1 MSKIFCVRDRSP
13 LIEAG
18 VEDSIVRALDDIA
31 TNMRS
36 KLEIF
41 ISYMG
46 DVNRIYNPYIKK
58 DIDLRTDLKVYRLLL
73 TCTYEDIY
81 NLINQTIK
89 DKLYDRDDSDSNMP
103 VVYVQEVRVYNSE
116 IEIWMTVR
124 LLQTT
129 WDGTTADVSVIRES

>member
-1 MSKIFCVRDRSP
+1 MSKIFCARDRSP

-58 DIDLRTDLKVYRLLL
+58 DIDLRTDLKVYRLSL

-129 WDGTTADVSVIRES
+129 WDGTTADVSVMR

>member
-1 MSKIFCVRDRSP
+1 MSKIFCARDRSP

-46 DVNRIYNPYIKK
+46 DVNRIYNPYVKK
-58 DIDLRTDLKVYRLLL
+58 DIDLRTDLKVYYLPL

-81 NLINQTIK
+81 NLINKTIK

-103 VVYVQEVRVYNSE
+103 VVYVQDVRVYNSE
-116 IEIWMTVR
+116 IEIWMTIR

>member
-1 MSKIFCVRDRSP
+1 MSKIFCARDRIP

-36 KLEIF
+36 KLEIL

-58 DIDLRTDLKVYRLLL
+58 DIDLRTDLKVYRLPL

-103 VVYVQEVRVYNSE
+103 VVYVQDVRVYNSE
-116 IEIWMTVR
+116 IEIWMTIR

>member
-1 MSKIFCVRDRSP
+1 MSKIFCARDRSP

>member
-1 MSKIFCVRDRSP
+1 MSKIFCARDRSP
-13 LIEAG
+13 LIKAG
-18 VEDSIVRALDDIA
+18 VEDSIVR
-31 TNMRS
+31 
-36 KLEIF
+36 
-41 ISYMG
+41 
-46 DVNRIYNPYIKK
+46 
-58 DIDLRTDLKVYRLLL
+58 

-103 VVYVQEVRVYNSE
+103 VVYVQDVRVYNSE
-116 IEIWMTVR
+116 IEIWMTIR

>member
-1 MSKIFCVRDRSP
+1 MSKIFCARDRSP
-13 LIEAG
+13 LIEAE

>member
-1 MSKIFCVRDRSP
+1 MSKIFCARDRSP

-58 DIDLRTDLKVYRLLL
+58 DIDLRTDLKVYRLQL

-103 VVYVQEVRVYNSE
+103 VVYVQDVRVYNSE
-116 IEIWMTVR
+116 IEIWMTIR